1 MACSVF
7 CSKNLS
13 VAITHAAAQFLNELR
28 KGRERERECV
38 CVHERERER
47 EVGERLRRKCFIS
60 SRQDSKLFDLKM
72 KNDATTLIQKISLS
86 KFLVEPETN

>member
-13 VAITHAAAQFLNELR
+13 VAITHAATQFLNELR
-28 KGRERERECV
+28 KGEREG
-38 CVHERERER
+38 VHEKERERER
-47 EVGERLRRKCFIS
+47 ERKREEGERLRRKCFIS

-72 KNDATTLIQKISLS
+72 KNDATTLIQKISL
-86 KFLVEPETN
+86 